1 MNKYNEIKD
10 ELNAHIKEIY
20 QDAEDLDG
28 FAIKEIKKRDLIE
41 ELMHEYKVTKRTA
54 YRWLRYLERDFG
66 ANTQRTKGQ
75 ERNATFEKALDH
87 LHDGMHCLLEKPGP
101 VSEKLD
107 EIKKISETYGKV
119 KKLSRL

>member
-28 FAIKEIKKRDLIE
+28 FAIKEVKKRDLVE
-41 ELMHEYKVTKRTA
+41 ELMYEYEVTERTA

-75 ERNATFEKALDH
+75 ERATTLENALDH
-87 LHDGMHCLLEKPGP
+87 LNHGMYCLLEKPGP